1 MTDTPMSDPP
11 MIERRQLLQ
20 RMALLPVAVSLAG
33 LGACGFELRKPPRF
47 VFESLFI
54 AGQANAPF
62 GVELQRSL
70 RQVAGLAVITDPR
83 ELSAAQLILDL
94 NVAAREKVILG
105 RTSTGAI
112 REFQLRYRV
121 LFQVRNQEGFEKISD
136 AEMVQKRDISFDET
150 AVLAKETEEEL
161 LYQNMQTDLVYQL
174 IRRLGAIQSVH

>member
-1 MTDTPMSDPP
+1 M
-11 MIERRQLLQ
+11 
-20 RMALLPVAVSLAG
+20 
-33 LGACGFELRKPPRF
+33 
-47 VFESLFI
+47 
-54 AGQANAPF
+54 
-62 GVELQRSL
+62 
-70 RQVAGLAVITDPR
+70 
-83 ELSAAQLILDL
+83 ILDL